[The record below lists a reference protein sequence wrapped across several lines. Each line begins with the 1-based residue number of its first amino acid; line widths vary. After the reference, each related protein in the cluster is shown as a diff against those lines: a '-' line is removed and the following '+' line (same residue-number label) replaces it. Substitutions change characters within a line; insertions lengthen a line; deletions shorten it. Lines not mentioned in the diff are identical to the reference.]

1 MVRSNRELQ
10 FRHLVCTRR
19 YVKLLKSY
27 EKLISI
33 KTNRPLEMSHLFL
46 SHIGDA
52 VPAAK
57 LEVLGLY
64 TCIAY
69 PTFDDPAFAVTQ
81 VAKAM
86 HFSIQFAL
94 DMLFR
99 PSHALMDQ
107 MLAFIKSTTQA
118 WDQALV
124 PCMHVRTGR
133 ADRHNS

>member
-10 FRHLVCTRR
+10 FRHLVCTHR

-57 LEVLGLY
+57 LEVLGLF

-69 PTFDDPAFAVTQ
+69 TTLHDSRVCCNPGR
-81 VAKAM
+81 KGN
-86 HFSIQFAL
+86 AL
-94 DMLFR
+94 LHSVC
-99 PSHALMDQ
+99 P
-107 MLAFIKSTTQA
+107 
-118 WDQALV
+118 
-124 PCMHVRTGR
+124 
-133 ADRHNS
+133 